1 MKKSIIVT
9 CILLTSGITQAQNL
23 DIVQSGVRWV
33 EVDGTFKGWMH
44 TDVKNAWKSGY
55 KGTGSQIITVD
66 SYNSGTLDGNLNGKD
81 MSLTHGAWTSMET
94 KMIAPHA
101 SVIGLDWNAKSDVNI
116 PLSGKHLNIVNASYA
131 IYAPPGGNYLGQL
144 PRLHNSVVAAGLS
157 GKAVIVKAAGNDAI
171 NMGDYK
177 NTTSGPSTDI
187 LNAQLKKSS
196 TTIFVGALDFNGSTT
211 ETDKASLASYSNKA
225 GTDVDY
231 QKRFLVVGVDS
242 EQTGLAGTS
251 FAAPIV
257 SGYAA
262 IIKSKFIK
270 ATPKQVT
277 NQLLTTARTD
287 TIKDYAASIHGKGE
301 ASLSRALAPVSLK

>member
-1 MKKSIIVT
+1 MRKNIIVT
-9 CILLTSGITQAQNL
+9 CILFACGIAQAQNL
-23 DIVQSGVRWV
+23 DVVQSGVKWK

-44 TDVKNAWKSGY
+44 TDVKDAWKNGY

-66 SYNSGTLDGNLNGKD
+66 SYNSGTLNGNLNGKD
-81 MSLTHGAWTSMET
+81 MSLSHGAWTSMQT
-94 KMIAPHA
+94 KMIAPHS
-101 SVIGLDWNAKSDVNI
+101 SVVGLDWNAKSNVNI

-131 IYAPPGGNYLGQL
+131 IYGSPNANYLGQL
-144 PRLHNSVVAAGLS
+144 PRLHNSVVAAGLN
-157 GKAVIVKAAGNDAI
+157 GKAIIVKAAGNDGI
-171 NMGDYK
+171 NMGDSI
-177 NTTSGPSTDI
+177 NTLGGQRTDI
-187 LNAQLKKSS
+187 LNHQLKKSG
-196 TTIFVGALDFNGSTT
+196 TTIFVGALESNGSTAA
-211 ETDKASLASYSNKA
+211 EDQAVLASYSNKA

-242 EQTGLAGTS
+242 QQIGLAGTS

-262 IIKSKFIK
+262 IVKSKFIK
-270 ATPKQVT
+270 ATPRQVT

-287 TIKDYAASIHGKGE
+287 TIKDYSAAIHGKGE